1 MTLELA
7 TRLKTGPC
15 RYLFTGNG
23 NRDMA
28 TGINEN
34 IEILGR
40 VLHVQT
46 ELGRQDESVIRT
58 TVYDGGRIVATREI
72 AVDPDRGTEDEV
84 LEQIRAHHA
93 LIVDNLITRSAELAA
108 QRRVSS
114 TAATAT
120 VDGITDDRG
129 LMARA
134 RHPLPAGTDPS
145 LRRALRTRRLVGPF
159 SQRFSTVGSAQPGGE
174 QALDAAEASV
184 AWIMNS
190 PAFRGLRI
198 DEQVRFFDLRER
210 LEWWRSGDLSV
221 PDRSDLIDDI
231 AAFAR
236 HLEAVSHRRELME
249 FDHRLLLWAIGCL
262 AEDGSA
268 SDVCGQLEFLR
279 GRDADLDRL
288 LEEPDAVSDH
298 DLLEQLMDLLD
309 RTHPAE

>member
-1 MTLELA
+1 
-7 TRLKTGPC
+7 
-15 RYLFTGNG
+15 
-23 NRDMA
+23 MA
-28 TGINEN
+28 TGINQN

-72 AVDPDRGTEDEV
+72 AVDTGRGSEDEV

-108 QRRVSS
+108 QRLASS
-114 TAATAT
+114 TAATPT
-120 VDGITDDRG
+120 GEGITDDRY
-129 LMARA
+129 LKPRA

-159 SQRFSTVGSAQPGGE
+159 TQNFSTVGSSQPGGE
-174 QALDAAEASV
+174 QALDAAEACIAS
-184 AWIMNS
+184 IMGA

-210 LEWWRSGDLSV
+210 LEQWRGGGLTV

-236 HLEAVSHRRELME
+236 HLAAISHRRELMA
-249 FDHRLLLWAIGCL
+249 FDQRLLLWAIGCL

-268 SDVCGQLEFLR
+268 SDVLGQLEFLR
-279 GRDADLDRL
+279 GRDAKLDHFL
-288 LEEPDAVSDH
+288 DEPEAAGDH

-309 RTHPAE
+309 RTHPAA